1 MEIFESFQ
9 ALFEQANPF
18 FLAILLLVVGFLWFL
33 PAILAF
39 FFNRKHLKLIA
50 AACIPAGFS
59 IIAWCGLI
67 IWLSQ
72 VEVSKNSLRPRKSQP
87 RHKTVNLLYLANG
100 VLLL

>member
-18 FLAILLLVVGFLWFL
+18 FLAILLLIVGFLWFL

-67 IWLSQ
+67 IWA
-72 VEVSKNSLRPRKSQP
+72 VTGRGIEKFV
-87 RHKTVNLLYLANG
+87 KTKKEPTATQNG
-100 VLLL
+100 